1 MNRLNEFELIELL
14 EGYDVI
20 CDTSV
25 VTYYHTPNDTVEF
38 ILNEDIHIRITFD
51 DDYVDEIHIRH
62 RQTITTTSRYF
73 AWNVYDFDEKDRR
86 TLGIKIWNENVIKAM
101 TLKKLIDK
109 L

>member
-1 MNRLNEFELIELL
+1 MNPLNEFELIELL
-14 EGYDVI
+14 EDYGVI

-25 VTYYHTPNDTVEF
+25 VTYSNKPNDTVEF
-38 ILNEDIHIRITFD
+38 ILNDDIHIRITFD
-51 DDYVDEIHIRH
+51 VDCVDEIHIRH
-62 RQTITTTSRYF
+62 RQPNRSTSRYF